1 MNIIKKC
8 QKFTP
13 QNVVKDMLDLAGYTH
28 GLSGKKVLEYSFGT
42 GNIIKQI
49 VKRYIEDAL
58 AQNIPVD
65 SISAGL
71 AADIYGIELDQQLYN
86 QCVCDLNHL
95 VSDYGVP
102 YVNWSFVSTD
112 ALQWTTDIRFD
123 FIIGNPPYISYHDID
138 EENRK
143 YIRENFTTCKKG
155 KFDYCYAF
163 LEKGVGLLA
172 PGGKMV
178 QLIPSNIYKNVFADK
193 LRKKLLPGVSTVW
206 EYPNSPLFENTLTS
220 SSILMYERRE
230 DIATIS
236 YRASP
241 KDKTIQIMKGLLGE
255 RWVFLNADITREKKI
270 ALAVDITHLSL
281 LRLN

>member
-1 MNIIKKC
+1 
-8 QKFTP
+8 
-13 QNVVKDMLDLAGYTH
+13 
-28 GLSGKKVLEYSFGT
+28 
-42 GNIIKQI
+42 
-49 VKRYIEDAL
+49 
-58 AQNIPVD
+58 
-65 SISAGL
+65 
-71 AADIYGIELDQQLYN
+71 
-86 QCVCDLNHL
+86 
-95 VSDYGVP
+95 
-102 YVNWSFVSTD
+102 
-112 ALQWTTDIRFD
+112 
-123 FIIGNPPYISYHDID
+123 
-138 EENRK
+138 
-143 YIRENFTTCKKG
+143 
-155 KFDYCYAF
+155 
-163 LEKGVGLLA
+163 
-172 PGGKMV
+172 MV

>member
-1 MNIIKKC
+1 MTKK
-8 QKFTP
+8 T
-13 QNVVKDMLDLAGYTH
+13 
-28 GLSGKKVLEYSFGT
+28 E
-42 GNIIKQI
+42 
-49 VKRYIEDAL
+49 
-58 AQNIPVD
+58 
-65 SISAGL
+65 SI
-71 AADIYGIELDQQLYN
+71 
-86 QCVCDLNHL
+86 
-95 VSDYGVP
+95 
-102 YVNWSFVSTD
+102 F
-112 ALQWTTDIRFD
+112 
-123 FIIGNPPYISYHDID
+123 
-138 EENRK
+138 
-143 YIRENFTTCKKG
+143 RENFTTCKKG

-220 SSILMYERRE
+220 SSILMYERRD

-255 RWVFLNADITREKKI
+255 RWVLFEC
-270 ALAVDITHLSL
+270 
-281 LRLN
+281 